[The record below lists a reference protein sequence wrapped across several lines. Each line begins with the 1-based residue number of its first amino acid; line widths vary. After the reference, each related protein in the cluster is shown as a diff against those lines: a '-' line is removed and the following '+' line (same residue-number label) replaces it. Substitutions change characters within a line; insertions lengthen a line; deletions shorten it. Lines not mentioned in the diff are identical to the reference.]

1 MASEKISLK
10 LDAAVGRA
18 IRDAKFRE
26 RMVTDARGA
35 LREEGLT
42 DEELEQVSGGAARP
56 APSMQPSGDKFL
68 QGLSGIF
75 KEGGALPAPSLACWC
90 TDKICYERG

>member
-1 MASEKISLK
+1 MASEKTSLK

-26 RMVTDARGA
+26 KLVNNATEA
-35 LREEGLT
+35 LKEEGLT
-42 DEELEQVSGGAARP
+42 DEELAQVSGGIAGREP
-56 APSMQPSGDKFL
+56 FLRNLSTIFEKPGMPVISM
-68 QGLSGIF
+68 
-75 KEGGALPAPSLACWC
+75 ACWC